1 MSLYRTILL
10 IDDDT
15 DDQEIFIDAVKEI
28 DSSVHCF
35 CANDGETALKLIFED
50 AIVKPDMLYV
60 DLNMPRLNGKRVL
73 QELKKTE
80 IMKGIPVIMY
90 STFFGPSDIAEITA
104 SGASHYMIK
113 STRFDDLRNSLQ
125 QILTKAWY

>member
-10 IDDDT
+10 VDDDA

-35 CANDGETALKLIFED
+35 CANDGETALKLINED
-50 AIVKPDMLYV
+50 AIVKPDMLFI

-73 QELKKTE
+73 KELKKTE

-90 STFFGPSDIAEITA
+90 STFFGPSDIEEISA

-113 STRFDDLRNSLQ
+113 STRFDDLCNSLKH
-125 QILTKAWY
+125 ILSKAW

>member
-10 IDDDT
+10 VDDDT

-28 DSSVHCF
+28 DSSVYCM
-35 CANDGETALKLIFED
+35 CANDGEAALKLIFED
-50 AIVKPDMLYV
+50 AIVKPDMLFV
-60 DLNMPRLNGKRVL
+60 DFNMPRLNGKRVL

-90 STFFGPSDIAEITA
+90 STFFGPSDIEEITA

-113 STRFDDLRNSLQ
+113 STRFEDLRSNLQ
-125 QILTKAWY
+125 RILTKAW